1 VFFVVRIPYNV
12 WCRHVFYA
20 DERAVPLDHPDSN
33 HHACTQVLLS
43 KVPIPQENIHTLD
56 PSLLPEATSDK
67 NVNQDDID
75 IESLA
80 EAYEHVLIQHF
91 VQKDAARFP
100 IFDLILLGM
109 GPDGHTASLFPGHP
123 LLSGSAASLSASG
136 GGGSAAEA
144 PVDVDMRWVA
154 PIADSPKPPPKRVT
168 LTLSVLNHAA
178 RIAFVACG
186 KEKVPVVKKVL
197 DGDEGKKELLP
208 AARVKPVY
216 PGCLYWFLDEDAAGD
231 LRYPREVFKL

>member
-1 VFFVVRIPYNV
+1 M
-12 WCRHVFYA
+12 
-20 DERAVPLDHPDSN
+20 
-33 HHACTQVLLS
+33 
-43 KVPIPQENIHTLD
+43 PIPQENIHALD
-56 PSLLPEATSDK
+56 PSLLPKSTSDK
-67 NVNQDDID
+67 IVNQDDID
-75 IESLA
+75 TESLA

-109 GPDGHTASLFPGHP
+109 GPDGHTASLFPGHS
-123 LLSGSAASLSASG
+123 LLSSSASATG
-136 GGGSAAEA
+136 GATEA
-144 PVDVDMRWVA
+144 LVVDVDMRWVA

-178 RIAFVACG
+178 RVAFVACG

-197 DGDEGKKELLP
+197 DGEEGKTEEELLP

-216 PGCLYWFLDEDAAGD
+216 PGNLYWFLDEDAAGD
-231 LRYPREVFKL
+231 VRYARVFKL